1 MRLSL
6 HTILYAILPSWSY
19 ITSSDPA
26 LPCLTLPY
34 RILPYPAVSHP
45 TPSSSFKSCPSL
57 SHPTPSPLLYLNI
70 PSSHSLTHSLTHSLS
85 LSLPHSLL
93 SLTLF
98 LLSFLTLP
106 ILLLTPSI
114 GGRLGHGDNEPCLLP
129 KAVYAMSLMDLR

>member
-1 MRLSL
+1 MRLSI

-26 LPCLTLPY
+26 LPCLVLPYPTLPY
-34 RILPYPAVSHP
+34 PTLLYLTRPHP
-45 TPSSSFKSCPSL
+45 PL
-57 SHPTPSPLLYLNI
+57 SSPLLPYLTLPHLPYSI
-70 PSSHSLTHSLTHSLS
+70 LTYPPLSPSLF

-98 LLSFLTLP
+98 LLSLLTLP
-106 ILLLTPSI
+106 ILLLTPST